1 VRDLPLADL
10 VFLDES
16 GINLAMVRT
25 MARSKKGER
34 AYGEKPS
41 SQGTNVSVISAIT
54 VNGVLA
60 QWSALGSVNGVTFE
74 AFISSVLVPKLWN
87 GAIVIMDNCSV
98 HKGEEVEKLLRA
110 VGATLIYLPPY
121 SPDFSPIENAWSK
134 IKSILR
140 SLAARTYP
148 DLMDALQASF
158 DEITG
163 DDLEGWF
170 THCCYYR

>member
-25 MARSKKGER
+25 MARSPRGKR

-41 SQGTNVSVISAIT
+41 SKGTNVSVISAIT
-54 VNGVLA
+54 IDRILA
-60 QWSALGSVNGVTFE
+60 QWSALGAVNGVTFE
-74 AFISSVLVPKLWN
+74 AFISGVLIPQLWV

-98 HKGEEVEKLLRA
+98 HKGEEVERMIRA
-110 VGATLIYLPPY
+110 AGATLIYLPPY
-121 SPDFSPIENAWSK
+121 SPEFSPIENAWSK
-134 IKSILR
+134 IKNILR

-148 DLMDALQASF
+148 DLMDALQAAF
-158 DEITG
+158 DEVTES
-163 DDLEGWF
+163 DLKGWF
-170 THCCYYR
+170 THCCYCS